1 MAASDSEVDTSER
14 NLRHRKRSG
23 SKLRRVGSATEI
35 DDAVRQEEQ
44 ERKKQPDIPLHK
56 PQDSLLSSGSG
67 FDNYRGFLNLC
78 IILLAMSNTRLVLE
92 NLIKYGI
99 LVDPISWISVFLKNP
114 YSWPNLSLICVLNG
128 FVFISLG
135 IEKLLSKDIISE
147 HLGFILKTLNILTIV
162 ICPVIVITIFR
173 PNPVGSFAA
182 LGIYTQAFLKLIS
195 YHIVNKWCREAKRT
209 KWRRKRG
216 ASTPAPRL
224 KKMLKEKDLAEK
236 EQNDVNGDIPKVDST
251 VVKYPDN
258 INLKDMYYFLCA
270 PTLCYELNFPRSA
283 RIRKRFVIRRII
295 EIVFLI
301 QLMLG
306 LVQQWIVPT
315 VMNAVKPFNEMDL
328 KRMVERILKLAIPNH
343 FIWLLFFYCFF
354 HSLLNLIG
362 ELICFAD
369 REFYRDWWNSET
381 VDYFWKNWNI
391 PVHRWAKRHI
401 YAPMRRRGYSAIQAA
416 IAVFLLSAIFHEYL
430 VSVPLHMFRL
440 WAFAGMMAQVP
451 FQYITSQFFHGAYG
465 NSAVWISLIIGQPV
479 CVLMYFHDYY
489 VINMIATT
497 NATTSA
503 I

>member
-1 MAASDSEVDTSER
+1 MAASDSEVDTNDR
-14 NLRHRKRSG
+14 QLRQRHSSG
-23 SKLRRVGSATEI
+23 KLRRVGSTTKI
-35 DDAVRQEEQ
+35 DDEVRQHEQ
-44 ERKKQPDIPLHK
+44 QRKKQPDIPLHK

-67 FDNYRGFLNLC
+67 FSNYRGFLNLC

-114 YSWPNLSLICVLNG
+114 YSWPNLTLICVLNI
-128 FVFISLG
+128 FVFFSIG
-135 IEKLLSKDIISE
+135 IEQLLAQGTINESV
-147 HLGFILKTLNILTIV
+147 GFALKSTNIFTIV
-162 ICPVIVITIFR
+162 TCPVVVITMFR
-173 PNPVGSFAA
+173 PNPVGSFTA

-195 YHIVNKWCREAKRT
+195 YHIVNRWCREATRKN
-209 KWRRKRG
+209 KRRKRG
-216 ASTPAPRL
+216 ASTPSPRMR
-224 KKMLKEKDLAEK
+224 KELKEKNFTEK
-236 EQNDVNGDIPKVDST
+236 EDDDGDIPKVDST
-251 VVKYPDN
+251 LVEYPDN
-258 INLKDMYYFLCA
+258 INLKDMYYFLLA

-283 RIRKRFVIRRII
+283 RIRKRFLIRRII
-295 EIVFLI
+295 EIVFLL

-328 KRMVERILKLAIPNH
+328 KRIVERILKLAIPNH
-343 FIWLLFFYCFF
+343 FIWLLFFYSFF

-362 ELICFAD
+362 ELIRFAD
-369 REFYRDWWNSET
+369 REFYRDWWNSEN

-391 PVHRWAKRHI
+391 PVHRWAKRHL
-401 YAPMRRRGYSAIQAA
+401 YAPLRRKGYSSIQAA

-430 VSVPLHMFRL
+430 VSVPLHLFRL

-451 FQYITSQFFHGAYG
+451 IQYFTARFLHGAYG

-489 VINMIATT
+489 VINMISAT
-497 NATTSA
+497 NSTTSV